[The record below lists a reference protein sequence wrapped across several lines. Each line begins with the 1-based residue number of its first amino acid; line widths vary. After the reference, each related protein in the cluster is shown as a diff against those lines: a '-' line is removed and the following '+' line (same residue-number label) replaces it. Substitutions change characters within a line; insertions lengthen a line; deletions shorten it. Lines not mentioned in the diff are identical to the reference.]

1 MYAKTNQ
8 TTRINKQSLLDLG
21 NSSKSISTAHTLWP
35 ENFKVYKE
43 FKPCKPVVTSSSQ
56 DPLGVVTES
65 SGRGFREGLINLTTA
80 NPATLNFL
88 VTIFMAAHCGTRG
101 GGFAQSRPWAAFSRP
116 TWENFTFCQL
126 LPAFFPIFPNV
137 DYLIHASARVCALLQ
152 LGHVFRLVR
161 LTRCTHTS
169 NFLPFS
175 KFFFST

>member
-1 MYAKTNQ
+1 M
-8 TTRINKQSLLDLG
+8 
-21 NSSKSISTAHTLWP
+21 
-35 ENFKVYKE
+35 
-43 FKPCKPVVTSSSQ
+43 VTSSSQ

-126 LPAFFPIFPNV
+126 LTAFFPIFPNV
-137 DYLIHASARVCALLQ
+137 DYLIHASARVLCCNWGMSSFTQPHAIPAQNVLERQ
-152 LGHVFRLVR
+152 
-161 LTRCTHTS
+161 
-169 NFLPFS
+169 N
-175 KFFFST
+175 FFFEIFLRLKLSEWSTSFLLI